1 MEMPPPPP
9 PFQKYPAADTM
20 TGSLALPRISNAQ
33 ERRFKTKLTR
43 AITKGYDVVDG
54 GTEHSRIGSNFAGRY
69 VLVQWGCGS
78 NCMQAAMI
86 DGKDGSV
93 LRLPQIPGEK
103 LGYFEIPTG

>member
-1 MEMPPPPP
+1 
-9 PFQKYPAADTM
+9 M